1 MPILEARNIVK
12 HFDGIPAVDG
22 LSFGI
27 EKETIT
33 ALVGPNGAGKT
44 TFFNIITG
52 FLEQDSGEAIF
63 DSNGKKKDIS
73 RLSAHKV
80 ARLGIARTFQNIR
93 LFNQMTVLDNLMLAS
108 NSRKHERLTSTIFA
122 QKLVSRAEKENL
134 DRANHY
140 LEFVGLSGKRDS
152 LAENLSHGQR
162 KLVSLARAFCLEPDL
177 LLLDE
182 PTAGVFPET
191 RVKIGGLLEKMR
203 GMGKTILFIEH
214 DMHFVVDIADKII
227 VMNAGKKLREGKP
240 EEVINDA
247 AVIEAYLGKELS

>member
-1 MPILEARNIVK
+1 MPILEAQNMKK

-22 LSFGI
+22 LSFEV

-52 FLEQDSGEAIF
+52 FLEPDSGEAF
-63 DSNGKKKDIS
+63 FYSNGSKRDIS

-93 LFNQMTVLDNLMLAS
+93 LFSQMTVLDNLMLAS
-108 NSRKHERLTSTIFA
+108 NSRKHENLSAALFS
-122 QKLVSRAEKENL
+122 KSHVSRAERENL

-140 LEFVGLSGKRDS
+140 LEFVGLTGKIDS

-191 RVKIGGLLEKMR
+191 REKIGGLLEKMR
-203 GMGKTILFIEH
+203 EMGKTILFIEH

-240 EEVINDA
+240 EEVIDDP
-247 AVIEAYLGKELS
+247 AVIEAYLGKELP

>member
-1 MPILEARNIVK
+1 
-12 HFDGIPAVDG
+12 
-22 LSFGI
+22 
-27 EKETIT
+27 
-33 ALVGPNGAGKT
+33 
-44 TFFNIITG
+44 
-52 FLEQDSGEAIF
+52 
-63 DSNGKKKDIS
+63 
-73 RLSAHKV
+73 
-80 ARLGIARTFQNIR
+80 
-93 LFNQMTVLDNLMLAS
+93 MLAS
-108 NSRKHERLTSTIFA
+108 NSREHEELTSTIFA

-140 LEFVGLSGKRDS
+140 LEFVGLSGKRGS
-152 LAENLSHGQR
+152 LTENLSHGQR

-191 RVKIGGLLEKMR
+191 KEKIGGLLEKMR
-203 GMGKTILFIEH
+203 EMGKTILFIEH

-240 EEVINDA
+240 EEVIDDP